1 MVGRDGLPPV
11 LRKNSIGAGS
21 LRGEVLLVTRP
32 ADGVDVAARVT
43 GGPDRVARVTDALEC
58 TVFAALGDENG
69 CSGYSIGLC
78 GMVVVGFDICQKVNA
93 STSSTRARK

>member
-11 LRKNSIGAGS
+11 LRETSIGAGS
-21 LRGEVLLVTRP
+21 LRGEVLLVTRLP
-32 ADGVDVAARVT
+32 DGFDVAARVT

-58 TVFAALGDENG
+58 PVFAVWSDGNG
-69 CSGYSIGLC
+69 CSVYSTCLR
-78 GMVVVGFDICQKVNA
+78 GMAVVDVDICQKVNA